1 VDIWNG
7 TDRAQAA
14 SGTTIGYSRIL
25 PLSTPVTTDRI
36 RIRVRVLS
44 GRATPRLATV
54 GLYRSTPP
62 TS

>member
-1 VDIWNG
+1 MDIWNG
-7 TDRAQAA
+7 TDRAQAV

-25 PLSTPVTTDRI
+25 PLSTPVTTD